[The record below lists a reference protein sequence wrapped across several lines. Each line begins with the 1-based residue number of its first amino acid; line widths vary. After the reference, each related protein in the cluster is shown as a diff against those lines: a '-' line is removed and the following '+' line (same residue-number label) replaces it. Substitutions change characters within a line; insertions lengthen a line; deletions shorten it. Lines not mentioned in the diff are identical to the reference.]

1 MSTFRQ
7 KLPTPDRVTPAPLP
21 TWREQLTAERLAQF
35 DPVADALSRV
45 LDPIE
50 DSIGSAVSAV
60 LVVICSIEDQPH
72 VVLTRRASHLR
83 NNAGDVSF
91 PGGRREGDE
100 TIVDAAIRETYE
112 EVALQVDAASVIGVL
127 ASTVA
132 ARREISIAPV
142 VAVVDS
148 LGELQANADEVDEIL
163 VVPLTHLV
171 QPGVHWC
178 ETWSRAPFGEFV
190 MHHFAYGD
198 DEIWG
203 ATAYLLHDLL
213 DRLAADL
220 AG

>member
-7 KLPTPDRVTPAPLP
+7 KLPTPDRVTPASLP
-21 TWREQLTAERLAQF
+21 AWRQLLTPDYLGSF
-35 DPVADALSRV
+35 DSVADALSRV
-45 LDPIE
+45 LDPI
-50 DSIGSAVSAV
+50 DANLDGAASAV
-60 LVVICSIEDQPH
+60 LVVICSIGDQPY

-100 TIVDAAIRETYE
+100 TVVDAAIRETHE
-112 EVALQVDAASVIGVL
+112 EVALHVAAASVVGVL

-142 VAVVDS
+142 VAVVES

-163 VVPLTHLV
+163 LVPLTHFV
-171 QPGVHWC
+171 EPGVHWC

-190 MHHFAYGD
+190 MHHFAYRD